1 MESNEMKPRQ
11 PAPRSSSRQNF
22 LSVVLL
28 VCVSILAFIAL
39 IQPWSLRQATLP
51 LQAGDVSPQDLRALS
66 DLQYVSQIKTE
77 EARTAAERAVDPIYA
92 PADPVIARGQLEKS
106 SSILSYITSV
116 RLDTYATP
124 DQKKA
129 DLAALEGINLQSKD
143 IEYLLAISSTRW
155 DTIQSEALNV
165 LEQVMRNP
173 IRTDDLESVRQNLPS
188 MVSFT
193 LTEEETALVIA
204 LASPLVAANS
214 FYSPELTQAAR
225 QAARDAVPQVTQSY
239 VKGQSIV
246 SSGQVISAA
255 DFEALTELGLIR
267 PGDRTI
273 EYIGAGALVLLA
285 AAFTVMYFYRRQSP
299 VLSDL
304 RGLILLAL
312 LFLLFLAGARV
323 VLPNRTVA
331 PYLYPLPAFG
341 LLVSALFGMES
352 GMVFSLLLSAL
363 SAYGMP
369 DALGLLPYYILGSFC
384 GILVLGHARRV
395 GNFLGAGAA
404 IAGAST
410 AMLVAYRLPFTTT
423 DWIGVATLVGAA
435 VFTGVASTSIAL
447 PAQYLLAQFLGL
459 TTALQLLEI
468 SRPDFPLLKYFL
480 QRAPGTYQHS
490 LQVANLAEQ
499 AAERIHADGLL
510 TRVGA
515 IFHDIGKSANPL
527 FFVENQPPDQIDAHE
542 NLEPALSAET
552 IIRHVTD
559 GLELAKKY
567 RLPRRIHDFISEHH
581 GTLIARY
588 QYNAALSREVR
599 GALSREVRGA
609 LEAAGGHSDQ
619 VDIEKFRYPGPP
631 PRSRETALLMLADG
645 VEARVRAEHPKNDDE
660 LRAIVR
666 SVIENRQQAGQLE
679 NTSLTQRDLQDVT
692 ESFITTL
699 RGTYHP
705 RLEYPQERPPAGEM
719 STSPVVR
726 TAKKSK

>member
-1 MESNEMKPRQ
+1 MELDEMKSRRPSPPR
-11 PAPRSSSRQNF
+11 AASRQGF
-22 LSVVLL
+22 LVIVLL
-28 VCVSILAFIAL
+28 VSVSILAFIAL

-51 LQAGDVSPQDLRALS
+51 LQAGDVAPQDLRAPS

-214 FYSPELTQAAR
+214 FYSPELTQAVR

-239 VKGQSIV
+239 VKGQMIV

-267 PGDRTI
+267 PGDKTI
-273 EYIGAGALVLLA
+273 EYIGAAALVLLA

-299 VLSDL
+299 VLNDL

-384 GILVLGHARRV
+384 GILVLGQARRV
-395 GNFLGAGAA
+395 GNFLGAAVA

-515 IFHDIGKSANPL
+515 MFHDIGKSANPP

-542 NLEPALSAET
+542 NLEPAISAET
-552 IIRHVTD
+552 IIRHVAD

-567 RLPRRIHDFISEHH
+567 RLPHRIHDFISEHH
-581 GTLIARY
+581 GTLITRY
-588 QYNAALSREVR
+588 QYNA
-599 GALSREVRGA
+599 A

-645 VEARVRAEHPKNDDE
+645 VEARARAEHPKNDDE

-666 SVIENRQQAGQLE
+666 SVIEYRQQAGQLE

-719 STSPVVR
+719 PTSPVAR

>member
-1 MESNEMKPRQ
+1 MKNQQRSPR
-11 PAPRSSSRQNF
+11 AAHRQGF
-22 LSVVLL
+22 LAILLL
-28 VCVSILAFIAL
+28 VSVSILAFIAL
-39 IQPWSLRQATLP
+39 IQPWSLRQETLP
-51 LQAGDVSPQDLRALS
+51 LQVGDVAPQDLRATGDIS
-66 DLQYVSQIKTE
+66 FVSQVKTE
-77 EARTAAERAVDPIYA
+77 EARSAAERAVDPIYA
-92 PADPVIARGQLEKS
+92 PPDPLIARGQLEKLRG
-106 SSILSYITSV
+106 ILSRITSV
-116 RLDTYATP
+116 RSNANIPLS
-124 DQKKA
+124 QKQA
-129 DLAALEGINLQSKD
+129 DLAALEGISLQPVD

-155 DTIQSEALNV
+155 DTVQAEALNV
-165 LEQVMRNP
+165 LEQAMRNP
-173 IRTDDLESVRQNLPS
+173 IRSEELETVRQNIPT

-193 LTEEETALVIA
+193 LTEAETALVVA
-204 LASPLVAANS
+204 LASPFVAANS

-225 QAARDAVPQVTQSY
+225 QAARDAVPPVTQSY

-267 PGDRTI
+267 PADQTI

-285 AAFTVMYFYRRQSP
+285 AAFTSMYFYRRQLTTNAP
-299 VLSDL
+299 LPMVNDL

-331 PYLYPLPAFG
+331 PYLYPIPAFG

-352 GMVFSLLLSAL
+352 GMIFSLLLSAL
-363 SAYGMP
+363 AAYGMP
-369 DALGLLPYYILGSFC
+369 DALGLLPYYVLGSFC
-384 GILVLGHARRV
+384 GILVLGQARRV
-395 GNFLGAGAA
+395 GNFLGAAVA

-423 DWIGVATLVGAA
+423 DWIGVATLIGAA
-435 VFTGVASTSIAL
+435 VFSGAASTSIAL

-499 AAERIHADGLL
+499 AAERIQADGLL

-515 IFHDIGKSANPL
+515 IFHDIGKTANPL
-527 FFVENQPPDQIDAHE
+527 FFVENQPPDEIDSHKD
-542 NLEPALSAET
+542 LDPAISAET
-552 IIRHVTD
+552 IIRHVAD

-567 RLPRRIHDFISEHH
+567 RLPRRLHDFIVEHH
-581 GTLIARY
+581 GTLITRY
-588 QYNAALSREVR
+588 QYNA
-599 GALSREVRGA
+599 A

-619 VDIEKFRYPGPP
+619 VDIEKFRYSGRP

-645 VEARVRAEHPKNDDE
+645 VEARVRAEHPKDDDE

-666 SVIENRQQAGQLE
+666 SVIEYRQQAGQLE
-679 NTSLTQRDLQDVT
+679 NAPLTQRDLQEVI
-692 ESFITTL
+692 ESFVTTL
-699 RGTYHP
+699 RGAYHP
-705 RLEYPQERPPAGEM
+705 RLEYPRERQAAAETH
-719 STSPVVR
+719 TSL
-726 TAKKSK
+726 AKKPTKKPK

>member
-1 MESNEMKPRQ
+1 
-11 PAPRSSSRQNF
+11 
-22 LSVVLL
+22 
-28 VCVSILAFIAL
+28 
-39 IQPWSLRQATLP
+39 
-51 LQAGDVSPQDLRALS
+51 
-66 DLQYVSQIKTE
+66 
-77 EARTAAERAVDPIYA
+77 
-92 PADPVIARGQLEKS
+92 
-106 SSILSYITSV
+106 
-116 RLDTYATP
+116 
-124 DQKKA
+124 
-129 DLAALEGINLQSKD
+129 
-143 IEYLLAISSTRW
+143 
-155 DTIQSEALNV
+155 
-165 LEQVMRNP
+165 
-173 IRTDDLESVRQNLPS
+173 
-188 MVSFT
+188 
-193 LTEEETALVIA
+193 LTEGETALVIA

-214 FYSPELTQAAR
+214 FYSPELTQVAR
-225 QAARDAVPQVTQSY
+225 QAARDAVPQVAQSY

-384 GILVLGHARRV
+384 GILVLGQARRV
-395 GNFLGAGAA
+395 GNFLGAAVA

-599 GALSREVRGA
+599 GAL
-609 LEAAGGHSDQ
+609 EAAGGHNDQ

-645 VEARVRAEHPKNDDE
+645 VEARARAEHPKNDDE

-666 SVIENRQQAGQLE
+666 SVIEYRQQAGQLE

-705 RLEYPQERPPAGEM
+705 RLEYPREQPAEGDA
-719 STSPVVR
+719 STAPVAGA
-726 TAKKSK
+726 TKKSK

>member
-1 MESNEMKPRQ
+1 MELDEMKSRRPSPR
-11 PAPRSSSRQNF
+11 AASRQGF
-22 LSVVLL
+22 LTIVLL
-28 VCVSILAFIAL
+28 VSVSILAFIAL

-51 LQAGDVSPQDLRALS
+51 LEAGDVSPQDLRAPS

-77 EARTAAERAVDPIYA
+77 EARKAAERAVDPIYA

-165 LEQVMRNP
+165 LEQMMRNP

-193 LTEEETALVIA
+193 LIEEETALVIA

-239 VKGQSIV
+239 VKGQMIV

-273 EYIGAGALVLLA
+273 RYIGAGALVLLA

-299 VLSDL
+299 VLSGL

-384 GILVLGHARRV
+384 GILVLGQARRV
-395 GNFLGAGAA
+395 GNFLGAAVA

-599 GALSREVRGA
+599 GAL
-609 LEAAGGHSDQ
+609 EAAGGHSDQ

-645 VEARVRAEHPKNDDE
+645 VEARARAEHPKNDDE

-666 SVIENRQQAGQLE
+666 SVIEYRQQAGQLE

-719 STSPVVR
+719 PTSPVVR